1 MDSEKPGKASNLLS
15 DLESIRQLLEQS
27 PQEPPLLTERFD
39 PSSIPL
45 LSDIVDP
52 AQLTAP
58 RFNRPTPNRTP
69 LAELV
74 SVASTAPQPSAIAIT
89 AAPAVTP
96 IATQTAAA
104 ATSTQAQPISR
115 AALSQTL
122 PRNLHPNALELNRLD
137 RELHS
142 AAQLMLQDVIDDF
155 VPQIEAELKRR
166 LDLQLT
172 LLLNQR
178 KP

>member
-1 MDSEKPGKASNLLS
+1 MDSEKPGKPSNLLN

-27 PQEPPLLTERFD
+27 PMEPPLLTDLFD

-45 LSDIVDP
+45 LSEIVHP
-52 AQLTAP
+52 AQLGAPIGKPTAP
-58 RFNRPTPNRTP
+58 ASLPPASAP
-69 LAELV
+69 AAAPVV
-74 SVASTAPQPSAIAIT
+74 SPPATAAAAKPT
-89 AAPAVTP
+89 AAPASTRSTP
-96 IATQTAAA
+96 SSTAAQ
-104 ATSTQAQPISR
+104 TTISEH
-115 AALSQTL
+115 LQL
-122 PRNLHPNALELNRLD
+122 NLHPAALELSRLD
-137 RELHS
+137 RELRT

-178 KP
+178 KR

>member
-1 MDSEKPGKASNLLS
+1 MDSEKPGKPSNLLN

-27 PQEPPLLTERFD
+27 PQEPPLLTELFD

-45 LSDIVDP
+45 LSDIVP
-52 AQLTAP
+52 A
-58 RFNRPTPNRTP
+58 
-69 LAELV
+69 AELG
-74 SVASTAPQPSAIAIT
+74 APIRKP
-89 AAPAVTP
+89 AAPASAAPAALGVRAP
-96 IATQTAAA
+96 AAA
-104 ATSTQAQPISR
+104 AAPSAATAPATPTARAMPSSKTS
-115 AALSQTL
+115 AAHAAIGEHLQL
-122 PRNLHPNALELNRLD
+122 NLHPAALELSRLD
-137 RELHS
+137 RELRT

-178 KP
+178 KR

>member
-1 MDSEKPGKASNLLS
+1 MDSEKPGKPSNLLS

-27 PQEPPLLTERFD
+27 PQEPPLLTELFD

-45 LSDIVDP
+45 LSEIVHP
-52 AQLTAP
+52 TELGAP
-58 RFNRPTPNRTP
+58 IRK
-69 LAELV
+69 
-74 SVASTAPQPSAIAIT
+74 Q
-89 AAPAVTP
+89 AAPASVPVASAPTTAPVVSPPGISPAAPAPAPATPSVRVTP
-96 IATQTAAA
+96 NSAAA
-104 ATSTQAQPISR
+104 AH
-115 AALSQTL
+115 AAMGEHLQL
-122 PRNLHPNALELNRLD
+122 NLHPAALELSRLD
-137 RELHS
+137 RELRT

-178 KP
+178 KR

>member
-1 MDSEKPGKASNLLS
+1 MDSEKTGKPSNLLN

-27 PQEPPLLTERFD
+27 PQEPPLLTELFD

-45 LSDIVDP
+45 LSEIVP
-52 AQLTAP
+52 A
-58 RFNRPTPNRTP
+58 
-69 LAELV
+69 AELG
-74 SVASTAPQPSAIAIT
+74 APIRKP
-89 AAPAVTP
+89 AAPAS
-96 IATQTAAA
+96 TAAA
-104 ATSTQAQPISR
+104 APGVRAPAAAAAPSAATAPATPTARAMPSSKTS
-115 AALSQTL
+115 AAHAAIGEHLQL
-122 PRNLHPNALELNRLD
+122 NLHPAALELSRLD
-137 RELHS
+137 RELRT

-178 KP
+178 KR

>member
-1 MDSEKPGKASNLLS
+1 MDSEQPGKPSNLLN

-27 PQEPPLLTERFD
+27 PIEPPLLTELFD

-45 LSDIVDP
+45 LDEIVDP
-52 AQLTAP
+52 ADLGAP
-58 RFNRPTPNRTP
+58 LGRRPVPSSVPASRAPAAAP
-69 LAELV
+69 LA
-74 SVASTAPQPSAIAIT
+74 SAPAPAARP
-89 AAPAVTP
+89 APAVPTAQATP
-96 IATQTAAA
+96 SKPTSAVQTAIGEHL
-104 ATSTQAQPISR
+104 Q
-115 AALSQTL
+115 L
-122 PRNLHPNALELNRLD
+122 NLHPAALELSRFD
-137 RELHS
+137 RELRT

-178 KP
+178 KR

>member
-1 MDSEKPGKASNLLS
+1 MDSEKPGKPSNLLS

-27 PQEPPLLTERFD
+27 PIEPPLLTELFD

-45 LSDIVDP
+45 LDEIVDP
-52 AQLTAP
+52 AELGA
-58 RFNRPTPNRTP
+58 P
-69 LAELV
+69 LARQSAPSSVPVRRAPTAAHLV
-74 SVASTAPQPSAIAIT
+74 SAPAPAARPAP
-89 AAPAVTP
+89 AAPTAQATPSKPTSAV
-96 IATQTAAA
+96 QTAIGEHL
-104 ATSTQAQPISR
+104 Q
-115 AALSQTL
+115 L
-122 PRNLHPNALELNRLD
+122 NLHPAALELSRLD
-137 RELHS
+137 RELRT

-178 KP
+178 KR